1 MEEKYKSIFK
11 KLGIAGFM
19 FFLIKG
25 IMWLIFGTALIKWL
39 KGLMVTSAIL
49 CFPLLVYCQT
59 SSQDSLKN
67 YFFNTSI
74 QKNNTAINFSSQYG
88 KRAFFCKLE
97 DHYLQ
102 KNKLSFSFRLGSSF
116 YTNSLEYPSQ
126 WRLYSTALK

>member
-67 YFFNTSI
+67 YFFKFTKTCAFTPVLLSI
-74 QKNNTAINFSSQYG
+74 I
-88 KRAFFCKLE
+88 
-97 DHYLQ
+97 
-102 KNKLSFSFRLGSSF
+102 
-116 YTNSLEYPSQ
+116 SLATRRIS
-126 WRLYSTALK
+126 

>member
-19 FFLIKG
+19 FFLING
-25 IMWLIFGTALIKWL
+25 ILWLIFGTALIKWL

-74 QKNNTAINFSSQYG
+74 QNNNTAINFSSQHG

-126 WRLYSTALK
+126 WRFYSTALK